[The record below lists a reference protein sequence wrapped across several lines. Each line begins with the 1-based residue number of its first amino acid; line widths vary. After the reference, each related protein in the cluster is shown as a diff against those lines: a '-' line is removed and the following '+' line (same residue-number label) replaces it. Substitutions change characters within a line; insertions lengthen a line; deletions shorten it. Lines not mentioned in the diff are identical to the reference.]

1 MWMDQGS
8 DYSRADRQAEAPPAW
23 IMAIMNQHPSSIII
37 TIYYYIYIY
46 NDDNNKTNNNI
57 IIYCITII
65 IRNII
70 TQIKT
75 IASDNNKNNNTFYC
89 YHPQLIKIYEGPSVT
104 VTHLIIWNQHFSP
117 NCFFSAWC
125 RTASGHVAG
134 MPLQLWRRT
143 TKSMRTGQLGGSN
156 RTQIGSNRMEFAKP
170 TGSWK
175 EEKAMLFDVDL
186 AAATFEDCKKSCVF
200 KRKGSFYPQW
210 QKKGLWRWDYHDD
223 DDFDDDDDDD
233 DDDFDDDD
241 DDDDFDDDDDDDY
254 YYYDLLYLQMFL
266 RVTGEDAPQR
276 LLDCPSRRQMMQRS
290 AICDCGRMWSSA
302 NRSRVERCGDCEAI
316 GTSLAMTDND
326 SLHYGLDKYGGFH
339 KWGIPN
345 MDGL

>member
-89 YHPQLIKIYEGPSVT
+89 YHPQLIKIYEGLSVT

-117 NCFFSAWC
+117 NCFFRLDVELLPAMWQACPCSSEEGPRRAWGLANLVGPIGPKSDPIGWSLRSQLEVERKRKPC
-125 RTASGHVAG
+125 SSMWTWLQRHLRTA
-134 MPLQLWRRT
+134 
-143 TKSMRTGQLGGSN
+143 
-156 RTQIGSNRMEFAKP
+156 
-170 TGSWK
+170 
-175 EEKAMLFDVDL
+175 
-186 AAATFEDCKKSCVF
+186 
-200 KRKGSFYPQW
+200 
-210 QKKGLWRWDYHDD
+210 
-223 DDFDDDDDDD
+223 
-233 DDDFDDDD
+233 
-241 DDDDFDDDDDDDY
+241 
-254 YYYDLLYLQMFL
+254 
-266 RVTGEDAPQR
+266 
-276 LLDCPSRRQMMQRS
+276 
-290 AICDCGRMWSSA
+290 
-302 NRSRVERCGDCEAI
+302 RSRVCSNEKDVFILSGRRKDCGDEITMMMMTLMMMMMMMMMMMLTTTTTTMMMIFFICRCFFESLGRTLHKGFWIVPVAGRWCRGALYATAAECEALRT
-316 GTSLAMTDND
+316 GAEWRDVETAKRS
-326 SLHYGLDKYGGFH
+326 GRR
-339 KWGIPN
+339 
-345 MDGL
+345 